1 MLTTNK
7 FNRATNLFVCLVF
20 SVVFFCVQANAQN
33 DKNLPAWQSY
43 KGVTIGMT
51 TAEVK
56 QKLGGAKS
64 ETPDDWSYTFSDT
77 ETAEVMLD
85 ADKKVRAVTVMFSE
99 DHVNAP
105 KFEDVFGKTATAEPK
120 ADGSIYKLVRFTN
133 VGYWVSYSRLAGD
146 KAMVIVMIQKL

>member
-7 FNRATNLFVCLVF
+7 FNRAANLLVCLIF
-20 SVVFFCVQANAQN
+20 VFFCVQIASAQS

-43 KGVTIGMT
+43 KGITIGMT

-64 ETPDDWSYTFSDT
+64 ETADDWSYKFSDT
-77 ETAEVMLD
+77 ETAEIILD
-85 ADKKVRAVTVMFSE
+85 AGKKVRAVTVMFSE
-99 DHVNAP
+99 DHQNPP
-105 KFEDVFGKTATAEPK
+105 KFEDVFGKGAKAEPK
-120 ADGSIYKLVRFTN
+120 SDGSVYKLIRFTDA
-133 VGYWVSYSRLAGD
+133 GYWVSYSRLAGD